1 MTTKRYVNNDLD
13 QWSKEELID
22 NVLGL
27 QLEVI
32 NLEERLRIR
41 DTMIDIVSKYFN
53 NREYLSED
61 EEKLLE
67 DLDNVSKH
75 I

>member
-1 MTTKRYVNNDLD
+1 MTTKKYVNNDLD

-22 NVLGL
+22 NILGL

>member
-1 MTTKRYVNNDLD
+1 MTTKKYVNNDLD

-41 DTMIDIVSKYFN
+41 DTMIDIISKYFN

-67 DLDNVSKH
+67 DLDNVGKH

>member
-1 MTTKRYVNNDLD
+1 MTTKKYVNNDLD
-13 QWSKEELID
+13 QWSKEELVD

-67 DLDNVSKH
+67 DLDNVSRH